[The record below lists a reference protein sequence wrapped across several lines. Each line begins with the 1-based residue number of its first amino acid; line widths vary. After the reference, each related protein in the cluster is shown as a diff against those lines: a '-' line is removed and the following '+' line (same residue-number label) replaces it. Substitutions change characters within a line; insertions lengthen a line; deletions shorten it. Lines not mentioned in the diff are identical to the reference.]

1 MLFLQEQINNF
12 VVVKLPGIYNHYQ
25 ANLEFT
31 NAPKK
36 GNGEY
41 KWHRQ
46 LQN

>member
-31 NAPKK
+31 NAPIK
-36 GNGEY
+36 G
-41 KWHRQ
+41 RSQ
-46 LQN
+46 